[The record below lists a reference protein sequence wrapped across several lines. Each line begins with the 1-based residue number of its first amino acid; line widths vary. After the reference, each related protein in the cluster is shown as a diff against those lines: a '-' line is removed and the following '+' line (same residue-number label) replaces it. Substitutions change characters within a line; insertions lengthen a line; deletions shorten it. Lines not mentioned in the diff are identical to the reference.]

1 MIAIQMALAGAM
13 GVSRYSNSYVRAGL
27 AVFMN
32 NEKNLSSYLSSYSY
46 QDPTGNCD
54 IAKFIDCVL
63 FYKA

>member
-13 GVSRYSNSYVRAGL
+13 GASSYSNSYVRVGL

-32 NEKNLSSYLSSYSY
+32 NEKILSLYNY